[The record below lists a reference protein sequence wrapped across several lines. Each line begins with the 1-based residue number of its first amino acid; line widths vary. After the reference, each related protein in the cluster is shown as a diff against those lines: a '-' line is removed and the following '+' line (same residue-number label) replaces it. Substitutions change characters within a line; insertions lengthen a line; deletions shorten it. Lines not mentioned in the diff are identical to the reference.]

1 MTGISTSGIYPT
13 GSIVQIKQSFT
24 ATTDTYTSTNTWFN
38 LGGLQ
43 VDITPKLSN
52 SKMIISGQLGC
63 VDHDTN
69 SYLVIFRY
77 ARYQGNITS
86 VIGVGAN
93 VGRVGTTA
101 IRGTASADVN
111 GIIGSVLPQ
120 FLDSPGVSSQI
131 SYFVQANNYN
141 GGNFYYNRD
150 KGNNEN
156 FPSSL
161 TVMEI
166 ANE

>member
-1 MTGISTSGIYPT
+1 MTGVLTDNLYPS
-13 GSIVQIKQSFT
+13 GSIVQVKQAFT
-24 ATTDTYTSTNTWFN
+24 ATTAVYTSSNTWFN

-52 SKMIISGQLGC
+52 SQMLISGQLGC
-63 VDHDTN
+63 VDHEQNT
-69 SYLVIFRY
+69 YLAIFRY
-77 ARYQGNITS
+77 ARYQGNITK

-101 IRGTASADVN
+101 IRATASADVN
-111 GIIGSVLPQ
+111 GIVSSTLPQ
-120 FLDSPGVSSQI
+120 FLDSPGASAQI

-166 ANE
+166 AP

>member
-1 MTGISTSGIYPT
+1 MTGVLTDNLYPS
-13 GSIVQIKQSFT
+13 GSIVQVKQAY
-24 ATTDTYTSTNTWFN
+24 ATTAHIYTSSNTWFN

-52 SKMIISGQLGC
+52 SQMLISGQLGC
-63 VDHDTN
+63 VDHEQNT
-69 SYLVIFRY
+69 YLVVFRY
-77 ARYQGNITS
+77 ARYQGNITK

-93 VGRVGTTA
+93 VGRVGCTA
-101 IRGTASADVN
+101 VRGTATGDAN
-111 GIIGSVLPQ
+111 GIISSVLPQ
-120 FLDSPGVSSQI
+120 FLDSPGASSQI

-156 FPSSL
+156 FPSTL

-166 ANE
+166 AP

>member
-13 GSIVQIKQSFT
+13 GSIVQVKQSFT
-24 ATTDTYTSTNTWFN
+24 ATTDTYTSSNTWFN

-52 SKMIISGQLGC
+52 SKMLISGQLGC
-63 VDHDTN
+63 VDHDQN

-77 ARYQGNITS
+77 ARYQGNITT

-111 GIIGSVLPQ
+111 GIVGSTLPQ
-120 FLDSPGVSSQI
+120 FLDSPGASSQI

-141 GGNFYYNRD
+141 GGDFYYNRD

>member
-1 MTGISTSGIYPT
+1 MVGILTDNLYPT
-13 GSIVQIKQSFT
+13 GSIVQVKQAFT
-24 ATTDTYTSTNTWFN
+24 ATTAIYTSSNTWFN

-43 VDITPKLSN
+43 VDITPKIPN
-52 SKMIISGQLGC
+52 SKMLLSGQLGC
-63 VDHDTN
+63 VDHEQNT
-69 SYLVIFRY
+69 YLVIFRY
-77 ARYQGNITS
+77 VSYRGNNTT

-101 IRGTASADVN
+101 IRGTATGDTN
-111 GIIGSVLPQ
+111 GIVSSVLPQ
-120 FLDSPGVSSQI
+120 FLDSPNESNQI

-150 KGNNEN
+150 HGNNEN

-166 ANE
+166 AP

>member
-1 MTGISTSGIYPT
+1 M
-13 GSIVQIKQSFT
+13 
-24 ATTDTYTSTNTWFN
+24 
-38 LGGLQ
+38 L
-43 VDITPKLSN
+43 
-52 SKMIISGQLGC
+52 ISGQLGC
-63 VDHDTN
+63 VDHDTD

-77 ARYQGNITS
+77 ARTQGNITT

-93 VGRVGTTA
+93 VGRVGCTA

-120 FLDSPGVSSQI
+120 FIDSPGATAQV

-156 FPSSL
+156 FPSTL

-166 ANE
+166 AQ